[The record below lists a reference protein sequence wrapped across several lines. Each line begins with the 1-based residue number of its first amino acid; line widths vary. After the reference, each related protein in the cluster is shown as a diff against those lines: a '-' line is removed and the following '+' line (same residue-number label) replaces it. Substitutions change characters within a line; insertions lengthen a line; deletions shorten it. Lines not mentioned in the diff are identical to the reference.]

1 MAAPHVTGAA
11 AFLFTRFPTATVA
24 QVKDRIMR
32 SVDKKA
38 SLSGKVATGGRL
50 NLYKAGAES
59 TAAVSGTNPNRILTF
74 NAATG
79 QTNNVQVT
87 RFTDTDG
94 VAKYR
99 IRDPYSTITTSPQ
112 GGSRVIPGAGCV
124 RVDDNT
130 VKCPVAGIN
139 RIRVITGN
147 LNDIV
152 AAGTIAIPL
161 TLEGGTENDT
171 LTGGT
176 AADTLVGGTGADRF
190 TAGTGSDTI
199 NARNDDVDTLFS
211 CGENASD
218 NDTVSADLTPNDP
231 VTASPSNC
239 EVVNKQ

>member
-1 MAAPHVTGAA
+1 
-11 AFLFTRFPTATVA
+11 
-24 QVKDRIMR
+24 
-32 SVDKKA
+32 
-38 SLSGKVATGGRL
+38 
-50 NLYKAGAES
+50 
-59 TAAVSGTNPNRILTF
+59 
-74 NAATG
+74 
-79 QTNNVQVT
+79 
-87 RFTDTDG
+87 
-94 VAKYR
+94 
-99 IRDPYSTITTSPQ
+99 
-112 GGSRVIPGAGCV
+112 
-124 RVDDNT
+124 
-130 VKCPVAGIN
+130 VAGIN

-147 LNDIV
+147 LNDTV
-152 AAGTIAIPL
+152 TANTITIPL